1 MSATQSAT
9 VCKAVSYPQPLISCP
24 QTSEVFSEKVSE
36 WCVAEMGW
44 NPKASMARALPSV
57 PSCHEQMWK
66 MQWDSLHRLQE
77 EASFLLRPI
86 VPWTEPVDLQKIMSL
101 LCVSLVSQMGLERRK
116 QVMFPPLVPVC
127 PLAQIGFSNLFL
139 FREMRSRK

>member
-24 QTSEVFSEKVSE
+24 QTSEVFSEKDSE

-44 NPKASMARALPSV
+44 NPKASTARALPSV

-66 MQWDSLHRLQE
+66 MQWDSLHRLRE
-77 EASFLLRPI
+77 EPSFLLSPI
-86 VPWTEPVDLQKIMSL
+86 VLWTEPVDLQKNNVAS
-101 LCVSLVSQMGLERRK
+101 LCVPGVSNGPRKTEASHVPSSCASLPISTDR
-116 QVMFPPLVPVC
+116 
-127 PLAQIGFSNLFL
+127 FL
-139 FREMRSRK
+139 